1 VTALEHWSVKLRHHA
16 DAASI
21 YLFANNHYEG
31 TGIETAQRMAGK
43 LWVSL
48 PAATTPPGQLDL
60 FGSSGAR

>member
-1 VTALEHWSVKLRHHA
+1 LRHHA

-31 TGIETAQRMAGK
+31 MGVETTRRMADK
-43 LWVSL
+43 LGVSL

-60 FGSSGAR
+60 FGSTSAG